1 MSDGGGSDDSVSH
14 SGTSDSWVSVSN
26 YYIWVKMLIYNTR
39 LRPSLLPSPLCRGH
53 TRAWYTRAEALRQRQ
68 ETLLAEK
75 AGQEE
80 VQNDQEMNDSGSGV
94 DSDLEYDD
102 LLDWRKKRT

>member
-1 MSDGGGSDDSVSH
+1 M
-14 SGTSDSWVSVSN
+14 
-26 YYIWVKMLIYNTR
+26 
-39 LRPSLLPSPLCRGH
+39 
-53 TRAWYTRAEALRQRQ
+53 RQRQ

-80 VQNDQEMNDSGSGV
+80 EEMQNDQEMNDSGSGV